1 MYYTITIKYLLSNYI
16 LNFHHFKKRK
26 TMSTLDEILL
36 ATRSCYKKSVMNGYE
51 ELEDDLL
58 SVITMI
64 DRLKDEKVVAKTDLV
79 TRENIDESKY
89 RDLAYVAYVLSEYGH
104 REFYEN
110 LTQTQ
115 VLEKLAQIL
124 KTKPATL
131 RNVRDFLDSYTSSSR
146 QGWKKPLSDRL
157 QRVYNEC
164 SELIPRD
171 KVIEKAKS
179 ILEKY
184 RREV

>member
-1 MYYTITIKYLLSNYI
+1 
-16 LNFHHFKKRK
+16 
-26 TMSTLDEILL
+26 MSTLDEILFT
-36 ATRSCYKKSVMNGYE
+36 AKNCYKKSVMNGCE

-58 SVITMI
+58 SIITMI
-64 DRLKDEKVVAKTDLV
+64 DRLKDVNVVAKTDLA

-89 RDLAYVAYVLSEYGH
+89 RDLGYVAYVLSEYGH

-115 VLEKLAQIL
+115 VLEKLSETL

-131 RNVRDFLDSYTSSSR
+131 RNIRDFLDSHTSSSR

-157 QRVYNEC
+157 QRVYDEC
-164 SELIPRD
+164 VLLSRD
-171 KVIEKAKS
+171 NVIERAKN

-184 RREV
+184 RRGV